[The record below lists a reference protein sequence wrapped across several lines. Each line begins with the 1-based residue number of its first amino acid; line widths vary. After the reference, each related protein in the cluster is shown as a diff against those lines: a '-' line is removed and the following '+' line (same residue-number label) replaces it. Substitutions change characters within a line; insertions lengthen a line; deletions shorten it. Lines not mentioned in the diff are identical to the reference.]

1 LIRYYLNPSNLWGAI
16 LNGIFRIEMF
26 FRPKKKRELEQFIAW
41 MEEELTKEIK
51 RRDEE
56 MYTQKN

>member
-1 LIRYYLNPSNLWGAI
+1 
-16 LNGIFRIEMF
+16 MF